1 MSPKDKLWFSNTNAH
16 IINVVFLNL
25 PRNTN
30 AHNSNVV
37 FYHQIAEPIY
47 RINIQSYQHCCIH
60 KECSFDVLKIQIQE
74 HVYLGERLNPPPSLH
89 KQLPIFTYTPVFNI
103 WLYSQCCA
111 YETCYSELTF
121 VPILPRPL
129 LKGRNLNITK

>member
-74 HVYLGERLNPPPSLH
+74 HVYLGERLNPPPPHSTNNYQYLHTHRFLIFDYTVSAVHMKHVTVNWHSFPYSLAH
-89 KQLPIFTYTPVFNI
+89 
-103 WLYSQCCA
+103 YSRV
-111 YETCYSELTF
+111 E
-121 VPILPRPL
+121 I
-129 LKGRNLNITK
+129 